1 MLTLQS
7 RRNNGN
13 CLNKIK
19 DALTRSFLPPI
30 ISSISRL
37 CLYHVL
43 GGWCCVGVVV
53 QSPILRQPPDQ
64 RSTTTHRLH
73 QRHHITPTQ
82 PRTRITKQT
91 NKTTKKRWVGCPC
104 APQAHTTPHPPMKFE
119 VINAGSNLLSH
130 TLPGAVPSAPTDLAT
145 GFEKD
150 NRA

>member
-82 PRTRITKQT
+82 PPHRVAS
-91 NKTTKKRWVGCPC
+91 KTTKKRVGGVPVR
-104 APQAHTTPHPPMKFE
+104 PIRHTQHPTHHLFE